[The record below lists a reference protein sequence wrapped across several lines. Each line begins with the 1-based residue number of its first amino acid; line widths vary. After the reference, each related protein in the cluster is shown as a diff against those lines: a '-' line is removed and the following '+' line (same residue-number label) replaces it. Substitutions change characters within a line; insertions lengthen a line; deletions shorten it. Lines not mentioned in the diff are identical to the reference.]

1 MSFGARSLLHAS
13 GDIFMSLEVAK
24 GAKGY
29 FQEKGV
35 APGARRWSKE
45 AGGTLR
51 SQLLESGFMNY
62 LQELRWRLQKAG
74 EEEVTLGARRWL
86 QESRGV
92 IRSQEVVSE
101 SQEEASGGRKG
112 LHESRV
118 AFEIQGVTKGT
129 QEQS

>member
-1 MSFGARSLLHAS
+1 M
-13 GDIFMSLEVAK
+13 
-24 GAKGY
+24 
-29 FQEKGV
+29 
-35 APGARRWSKE
+35 KE
-45 AGGTLR
+45 PLAW
-51 SQLLESGFMNY
+51 QD
-62 LQELRWRLQKAG
+62 
-74 EEEVTLGARRWL
+74 
-86 QESRGV
+86 ESRGV